1 MEIARER
8 FLDESRAY
16 HLTIGVRSRTTEAH
30 SLLSALTAEEREQVS
45 NAIVQALN
53 EIEKIVR
60 PHLGAD
66 TPGRHGRQSW
76 YISRPCSGLRRTPAC
91 SESLVCLSR

>member
-16 HLTIGVRSRTTEAH
+16 HLSIGVRSRTTEAH

-60 PHLGAD
+60 PHIGAK
-66 TPGRHGRQSW
+66 PR
-76 YISRPCSGLRRTPAC
+76 
-91 SESLVCLSR
+91 

>member
-16 HLTIGVRSRTTEAH
+16 HLSIGVRSRTTEAH
-30 SLLSALTAEEREQVS
+30 SLLSALTADEREQVS

-60 PHLGAD
+60 PHMGVK
-66 TPGRHGRQSW
+66 PR
-76 YISRPCSGLRRTPAC
+76 
-91 SESLVCLSR
+91 